1 MLSCRPDRRQRTRR
15 RTHSTRSRRF
25 RRTGREFL
33 NRRLLWSRQ
42 SWKAQGPA
50 RVYCVRNPP
59 SQPGGFFLGFCRARH
74 DVDQRALQSDV
85 PWCGWDHRRTE
96 LSNPSLLELPL
107 KVKWDYAHSRSSRS
121 GSPQHSQANASRGLK
136 VPGTAWAAS
145 QNLRLWGAI
154 SETKRALKRL
164 QLKHTSSLEHVPTV
178 EGCVRCGS
186 ADPACGKAW
195 CWVAWCRQSAVGKYR
210 IANSI

>member
-1 MLSCRPDRRQRTRR
+1 M
-15 RTHSTRSRRF
+15 
-25 RRTGREFL
+25 
-33 NRRLLWSRQ
+33 
-42 SWKAQGPA
+42 
-50 RVYCVRNPP
+50 
-59 SQPGGFFLGFCRARH
+59 GFCRARR

-96 LSNPSLLELPL
+96 LSSPSLLELPL

-121 GSPQHSQANASRGLK
+121 GSPQHSQANAPRGLK

-164 QLKHTSSLEHVPTV
+164 QLKHTSSLQHVPTV

-186 ADPACGKAW
+186 VDRACGKLGAGPPGAVNPQRENTELRIRSDRRE
-195 CWVAWCRQSAVGKYR
+195 VA
-210 IANSI
+210 ANSQPST